1 MFELKKF
8 RFKTWHFVLLFVLFF
23 ILVNIIGLIS
33 INGNSYSIENEI
45 VKIEEIYDL
54 SEIENPAEIV
64 SIIFYKEDSNIC
76 GKMMHN
82 INQLTS
88 KNSKFYRSE
97 VNKNSELYKRY
108 NISGVPC
115 TLILKN
121 GEEISR
127 IMGLVPTSN
136 LEIIYSRIA
145 K

>member
-82 INQLTS
+82 INQRTN
-88 KNSKFYRSE
+88 KKSKFYRSE
-97 VNKNSELYKRY
+97 VNKNSELYKKY

>member
-45 VKIEEIYDL
+45 AQIEEIYDL

-82 INQLTS
+82 INQLTN

-97 VNKNSELYKRY
+97 VNKNSKLYKKY

>member
-1 MFELKKF
+1 MFDLKKF

-33 INGNSYSIENEI
+33 ISGNSYSIENEI
-45 VKIEEIYDL
+45 AQIEEIYDL
-54 SEIENPAEIV
+54 SEIENSAEIV

-82 INQLTS
+82 VNQLTN

-97 VNKNSELYKRY
+97 VTKNPELYKKY

-136 LEIIYSRIA
+136 MEIIYSRIA

>member
-8 RFKTWHFVLLFVLFF
+8 RFKTWHFVLLFILFF

-45 VKIEEIYDL
+45 AQIEEIYDL

-82 INQLTS
+82 INQLTN
-88 KNSKFYRSE
+88 KDSKFYRSE
-97 VNKNSELYKRY
+97 VNKNSELYKKY